1 LFKIILIGDSYAGK
15 SSILSQYCDEG
26 VSPSFITT
34 IGLDFKVKT
43 VMVQDKRIKLQVW
56 DTAGQERFRTLTR
69 SYYRKAMGAILAY
82 DVSDRRSF
90 DHITEWMV
98 ELQQQTN
105 ENKQTVVPIIVG
117 NKVDL
122 MDRKVQPSEGVTLA
136 ARFNCKFCETSAKQ
150 NIGITQLFDTLLND
164 IYTNLV
170 PSASAMAGTKESVA
184 LAPTDKP
191 IAALRCCNF

>member
-1 LFKIILIGDSYAGK
+1 
-15 SSILSQYCDEG
+15 

-122 MDRKVQPSEGVTLA
+122 MDRKVQPSEGVALA